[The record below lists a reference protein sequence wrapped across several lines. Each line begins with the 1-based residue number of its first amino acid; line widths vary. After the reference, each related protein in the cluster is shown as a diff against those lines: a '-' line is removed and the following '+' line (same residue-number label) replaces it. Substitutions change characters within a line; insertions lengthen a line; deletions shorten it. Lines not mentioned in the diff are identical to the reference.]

1 MAYLFGKDY
10 DNSLAEVVIP
20 LAKINITVPL
30 ETTGTTH
37 PVINGRVYNFTGS
50 STSFTLQ
57 SPEGMTLNNFID
69 DLRVAIGFVKFES
82 SIKGDWTNDQFG
94 TGGTWHR
101 IADMNGNLPGTAISV
116 NNTATNTSLRIGS
129 STGGGVKTS
138 VNNDYGFCY
147 FKEATSYLGYWGY
160 SKNSRDSYTL
170 TVNFRNV
177 SSAYDVGVEP
187 GEQGFVPIKTT
198 VEMRGGGKTSGGKA
212 IYTTDELTQPG
223 APKETKA
230 SAIGSGFINAYK
242 IDAANLANVG
252 ACLWSSTFLTWLN
265 GLFIDPIDAIVS
277 LNVFP
282 YLPLYGSS
290 TYIKLLNHVTTLADL
305 GIDAVGSPLTNQ
317 FRVIDFGT
325 LNVYEVFESFLDY
338 ANTNF
343 SLYLPFIGEVS
354 LPINEVMGGTINV
367 QYTIDFFTGMCIANV
382 LCCRNIQFS
391 LYDTADQYAQH
402 SYQGNCA
409 MQIPV
414 NSKDYGAI
422 VGSIIN
428 ACASGLKDG
437 LESGNVAVGAASAS
451 LHAAGDAF
459 SGGWKPSVKT
469 KGAIQANAGFCSV
482 LYPYITIER
491 PIAPVTDSYQTAHG
505 YMSYTD
511 GTLSAYEGKC
521 VCTDIN
527 LSGISNATDSEKER
541 IRAMCREGVYV

>member
-10 DNSLAEVVIP
+10 DDSLTEVIIPVARIDARVP
-20 LAKINITVPL
+20 LATSTNITINERTYIYV
-30 ETTGTTH
+30 GTS
-37 PVINGRVYNFTGS
+37 RD
-50 STSFTLQ
+50 FTLE
-57 SPEGMTLNNFID
+57 SPENMDLNTFLK
-69 DLRVAIGFVKFES
+69 DLKSGIGFLKNES
-82 SIKGDWTNDQFG
+82 SIKQDWLNDQFP
-94 TGGTWHR
+94 TDGTWHR
-101 IADMNGNLPGTAISV
+101 IADMDGNLPTNNIAIS
-116 NNTATNTSLRIGS
+116 NTVSNAGLRIGDA
-129 STGGGVKTS
+129 TGGSIKTS
-138 VNNDYGFCY
+138 VNNDSGFCY
-147 FKEATSYLGYWGY
+147 FPNSSNYLGFWEYAKY
-160 SKNSRDSYTL
+160 SRDR
-170 TVNFRNV
+170 FRIHVIFRDV
-177 SSAYDVGVEP
+177 SQGYEISIESGEP
-187 GEQGFVPIKTT
+187 GFVPIKTI
-198 VEMRGGGKTSGGKA
+198 VDIRGGGKTSGGKA
-212 IYTTDELTQPG
+212 IYTTDVLTQPG
-223 APKETKA
+223 APKESKA

-252 ACLWSSTFLTWLN
+252 ACLWSSTFLTALN
-265 GLFIDPIDAIVS
+265 NLFIDPIDAIVS

-290 TYIKLLNHVTTLADL
+290 TYIKMLNHITSTLDL
-305 GIDAVGSPLTNQ
+305 GIDAFGAPLTSQ

-354 LPINEVMGGTINV
+354 LPVNEVMGGTINV
-367 QYTIDFFTGMCIANV
+367 QYTIDFFTGMCVANV
-382 LCCRNIQFS
+382 LCTRTIPFS
-391 LYDTADQYAQH
+391 LYDSAAQYAQH

-428 ACASGLKDG
+428 ACASGLRDG
-437 LESGNVAVGAASAS
+437 IETGNMAVGAASAG

>member
-10 DNSLAEVVIP
+10 DDSLTEVIIP
-20 LAKINITVPL
+20 VARIDARVPLTTSTNITINERTYIYV
-30 ETTGTTH
+30 GTS
-37 PVINGRVYNFTGS
+37 RD
-50 STSFTLQ
+50 FTLE
-57 SPEGMTLNNFID
+57 SPENMDLNTFLK
-69 DLRVAIGFVKFES
+69 DLKSGIGFLKNES
-82 SIKGDWTNDQFG
+82 SIKQDWLNDQFP
-94 TGGTWHR
+94 TDGTWHR
-101 IADMNGNLPGTAISV
+101 IADMDGNLVTNGISIS
-116 NNTATNTSLRIGS
+116 NTVSNAGLRIGDA
-129 STGGGVKTS
+129 TGGTIKTS
-138 VNNDYGFCY
+138 VNNDSGFCY
-147 FKEATSYLGYWGY
+147 FPNSSNYLGFWEYAKY
-160 SKNSRDSYTL
+160 SRDR
-170 TVNFRNV
+170 FRIHVIFRDV
-177 SSAYDVGVEP
+177 SQGYEISIESGEP
-187 GEQGFVPIKTT
+187 GFIPIKTI
-198 VEMRGGGKTSGGKA
+198 VDIRGGGKTSGGKA
-212 IYTTDELTQPG
+212 IYTTDVLTQPG
-223 APKETKA
+223 APKESKA
-230 SAIGSGFINAYK
+230 SAVGSGFINAYK

-252 ACLWSSTFLTWLN
+252 ACLWSSTFLTALN
-265 GLFIDPIDAIVS
+265 NLFIDPIDAIVS

-282 YLPLYGSS
+282 YKPLIGSS
-290 TYIKLLNHVTTLADL
+290 TYIKMLNHITSTLDL
-305 GIDAVGSPLTNQ
+305 GIDAFGAPLTNQ

-382 LCCRNIQFS
+382 LCTRTIPFS
-391 LYDTADQYAQH
+391 LYDSAAQYAQH

-428 ACASGLKDG
+428 ACASGLRDG
-437 LESGNVAVGAASAS
+437 IETGNMAVGAASAG

>member
-10 DNSLAEVVIP
+10 DDSLNEVIIPVARIDARVP
-20 LAKINITVPL
+20 LAVNTNIT
-30 ETTGTTH
+30 
-37 PVINGRVYNFTGS
+37 INGRTYIYQGTARNFT
-50 STSFTLQ
+50 LE
-57 SPEGMTLNNFID
+57 SPENMDLNTFLQ
-69 DLRVAIGFVKFES
+69 DLKSGIGFLKNES
-82 SIKGDWTNDQFG
+82 SIKQEWLNDQFPQD
-94 TGGTWHR
+94 GTWHR
-101 IADMNGNLPGTAISV
+101 IADMDGNLPAVAISV
-116 NNTATNTSLRIGS
+116 SNSASNAGYRVGDA
-129 STGGGVKTS
+129 TGGTIKTS
-138 VNNDYGFCY
+138 VNNDGGFCY
-147 FKEATSYLGYWGY
+147 FSNSPNYLGYWDY
-160 SKNSRDSYTL
+160 AKYSRDRYRIS
-170 TVNFRNV
+170 VVFRDV
-177 SSAYDVGVEP
+177 SQAYEISIESGEP
-187 GEQGFVPIKTT
+187 GFVPIKTI
-198 VEMRGGGKTSGGKA
+198 VDIRGGGKTSGSKA
-212 IYTTDELTQPG
+212 IYTTDTLTQPG
-223 APKETKA
+223 APKESKA

-252 ACLWSSTFLTWLN
+252 ACLWSSTFLTGLN
-265 GLFIDPIDAIVS
+265 NLFIDPIDAVVS

-290 TYIKLLNHVTTLADL
+290 TYIKLLNHQTTLLDL

-343 SLYLPFIGEVS
+343 SLYLPFVGEVS
-354 LPINEVMGGTINV
+354 LPVNEVMGGTINV
-367 QYTIDFFTGMCIANV
+367 QYTIDFFTGMCVANV
-382 LCCRNIQFS
+382 LCTRAIQFAANDS
-391 LYDTADQYAQH
+391 ASQYSQH

-437 LESGNVAVGAASAS
+437 LETGSVAVGAASAG

>member
-10 DNSLAEVVIP
+10 DDSLTEVIIP
-20 LAKINITVPL
+20 LARIDARVPL
-30 ETTGTTH
+30 EANTNIT
-37 PVINGRVYNFTGS
+37 INGRTYIYSG
-50 STSFTLQ
+50 TSRYFTLE
-57 SPEGMTLNNFID
+57 SPEHMDLNTFIE
-69 DLRVAIGFVKFES
+69 DLKSGIGFLKNES
-82 SIKGDWTNDQFG
+82 SFRQDWLNDQFP
-94 TGGTWHR
+94 TDGTWHR
-101 IADMNGNLPGTAISV
+101 IADMAGNLPAVALSIS
-116 NNTATNTSLRIGS
+116 NSANTASFRIGDAIGS
-129 STGGGVKTS
+129 DNKTYA
-138 VNNDYGFCY
+138 NHDFGLCY
-147 FKEATSYLGYWGY
+147 FPNSDNYLGFWTYALY
-160 SKNSRDSYTL
+160 SRDRYRLDVT
-170 TVNFRNV
+170 FRDV
-177 SSAYDVGVEP
+177 TGAYEISIESGEP
-187 GEQGFVPIKTT
+187 GFVPIKTI
-198 VEMRGGGKTSGGKA
+198 VDIRGGGKTSGGKA
-212 IYTTDELTQPG
+212 VYTTDVLSQPG

-230 SAIGSGFINAYK
+230 SATGSGFINAYK

-252 ACLWSSTFLTWLN
+252 ACLWSSTFLTALN
-265 GLFIDPIDAIVS
+265 NLFIDPIDAIVS

-282 YLPLYGSS
+282 YLPLIGSS
-290 TYIKLLNHVTTLADL
+290 THIKMLNHITSMADL
-305 GIDAVGSPLTNQ
+305 GIDAYGAPLTNQ

-343 SLYLPFIGEVS
+343 SLYLPFVGEVS
-354 LPINEVMGGTINV
+354 LPVNEVMGGTINV

-382 LCCRNIQFS
+382 LCQRSIPFS
-391 LYDTADQYAQH
+391 QYDTASQYTQH

-437 LESGNVAVGAASAS
+437 IETGSVAVGAASAG

-459 SGGWKPSVKT
+459 SGGWRPSVKT